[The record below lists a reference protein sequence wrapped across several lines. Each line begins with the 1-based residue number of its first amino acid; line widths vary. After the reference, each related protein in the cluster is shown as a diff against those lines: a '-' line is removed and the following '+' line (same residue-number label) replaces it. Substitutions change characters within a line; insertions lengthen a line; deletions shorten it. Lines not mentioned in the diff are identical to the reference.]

1 MSFRTAEP
9 ALKDVLDAIAKGDA
23 QLPDFQ
29 RGWVWD
35 DMHIKSLIA
44 SLSLS
49 YPIGAVMFLEAGG
62 VPFKPRLFEGVSL
75 QPAPKPKTL
84 VLDGQQRLTSMYLS
98 LRSGLPVKT
107 RTEKGAEVHR
117 VYFLDMAKCLDPT
130 EDREEAVISVPD
142 SLRMTSD
149 FGRRVDLD
157 LSTSALQYQHRMFP
171 VALMFDTQCFMEW
184 KMGYA
189 GHHEN
194 AADAMMFL
202 MRFEQEVWLRFQQFK
217 VPAIELTQDTP
228 REAVCQVFEKV
239 NTGGVTL
246 TVFELMTATFAAS
259 EFNLRE
265 DWIARQ
271 QRLAAKHDVLNVVD
285 GTAFLTAATLLV
297 SHERHLKSATPVS
310 CKRADVLRLELPDFK
325 HLQGRVEAGFKRA
338 AELLA
343 EEKIFDSKS
352 LPYAT
357 QLIPL
362 ACICASLADRITHH
376 GVKQKLLRWYWC
388 GVFGELYGGANE
400 TRFAMDLPDVV
411 QWIEGGAE
419 PRTVR
424 DASFAPTRLLSLQSR
439 LAAAY
444 KGLAALL
451 MKHGSRDF
459 VSGTPIDLNTYF
471 NNAVDIHHIF
481 PRVWCENNR
490 LPRDKWNSVVNKAPL
505 PASTNRF
512 ISGDAPGLY
521 LSRIERNKHVSG
533 ENLDKFLASHAIPV
547 AELRAD
553 DFDGFIRRRASCPL
567 GADRR
572 RHRQGRVGP
581 GERGDR
587 ECIRRRDHLM
597 RGVTLDLTT
606 DGCLGSAWGQTV
618 WTSAYLRSCCSKT
631 ARPRS
636 PTSATTMR
644 ASRIAFGLA
653 ALEPATI
660 VSRWD

>member
-9 ALKDVLDAIAKGDA
+9 ALKDVLDAIARGDT

-75 QPAPKPKTL
+75 HPAPKPKTL

-107 RTEKGAEVHR
+107 RTEKGADILR
-117 VYFLDMAKCLDPT
+117 VYFLDMAKCLDPA

-142 SLRMTSD
+142 TFRVTSD
-149 FGRRVDLD
+149 FGRKIDLD
-157 LSTSALQYQHRMFP
+157 LSTPALQYGQRMFP
-171 VALMFDTQCFMEW
+171 IALMFDTQGFMQW

-189 GHHEN
+189 GHHGN

-246 TVFELMTATFAAS
+246 TVFELMTATFAAN

-265 DWIARQ
+265 DWDARQ
-271 QRLAAKHDVLNVVD
+271 ERLTAKHDVLNAVD
-285 GTAFLTAATLLV
+285 GTTFLTAVTLLA
-297 SHERHLKSATPVS
+297 SYERHLKSETPVS
-310 CKRADVLRLELPDFK
+310 CKRADVLRLELSVFK
-325 HLQGRVEAGFKRA
+325 QLQGRIEAGFKKA
-338 AELLA
+338 AELIA
-343 EEKIFDSKS
+343 EEKIFDEKS
-352 LPYAT
+352 VPYAT

-362 ACICASLADRITHH
+362 ASICAHLDDKFSQH

-400 TRFAMDLPDVV
+400 TRFGMDLPDVI
-411 QWIEGGAE
+411 QWIDGGSE

-471 NNAVDIHHIF
+471 NNAIDIHHIF
-481 PRVWCENNR
+481 PRAWCETNK
-490 LPRDKWNSVVNKAPL
+490 LPREKWNSVVNKAPL
-505 PASTNRF
+505 AAGTNRF
-512 ISGDAPGLY
+512 IGGDAPSVY
-521 LSRIERNKHVSG
+521 LSRIQKNKQVSPAS
-533 ENLDKFLASHAIPV
+533 LDQFLVSHSIPI
-547 AELRAD
+547 AELRGD
-553 DFDGFIRRRASCPL
+553 DFDSFIRLRASALL
-567 GADRR
+567 GLIEDATGKDVS
-572 RHRQGRVGP
+572 GRDS
-581 GERGDR
+581 GE
-587 ECIRRRDHLM
+587 
-597 RGVTLDLTT
+597 
-606 DGCLGSAWGQTV
+606 
-618 WTSAYLRSCCSKT
+618 T
-631 ARPRS
+631 AK
-636 PTSATTMR
+636 
-644 ASRIAFGLA
+644 AFGGVL
-653 ALEPATI
+653 I
-660 VSRWD
+660 

>member
-9 ALKDVLDAIAKGDA
+9 ALKDVLDAIAKGDT

-84 VLDGQQRLTSMYLS
+84 VLDGQQRLTSMYLA

-107 RTEKGAEVHR
+107 KTEKGVEILR
-117 VYFLDMAKCLDPT
+117 VYFLDMAKCLDPA
-130 EDREEAVISVPD
+130 EDREEAVVSVPD
-142 SLRMTSD
+142 SLKVTSD
-149 FGRRVDLD
+149 FGRKVDLD
-157 LSTSALQYQHRMFP
+157 LSTPALQYGQRQFP
-171 VALMFDTQCFMEW
+171 IALMFDSQGFMHW
-184 KMGYA
+184 KIGYA
-189 GHHEN
+189 SHHGN

-202 MRFEQEVWLRFQQFK
+202 MQFEQAIWLRFQQFK

-246 TVFELMTATFAAS
+246 TVFELMTATFAAN

-265 DWIARQ
+265 DWSARQ
-271 QRLAAKHDVLNVVD
+271 ERLTAKHEILTAVD
-285 GTAFLTAATLLV
+285 GTSFLTAVTLLA
-297 SHERHLKSATPVS
+297 SYERHLATKSAVS
-310 CKRADVLRLELPDFK
+310 CKRTDVLRLELADFK
-325 HLQGRVEAGFKRA
+325 QFQDRIEAGFKKA

-343 EEKIFDSKS
+343 EEKIFDAKS

-362 ACICASLADRITHH
+362 ASICARLKDDKITQH

-400 TRFAMDLPDVV
+400 TRYGMDLPDVV
-411 QWIEGGAE
+411 QWVEGGTE
-419 PRTVR
+419 PRSVR
-424 DASFAPTRLLSLQSR
+424 DAGFAPTRLLSLQSR

-471 NNAVDIHHIF
+471 NNAIDIHHIF
-481 PRVWCENNR
+481 PRAWCEKPEHK
-490 LPRDKWNSVVNKAPL
+490 LPREKWNSVVNKAPL
-505 PASTNRF
+505 AAGTNRF
-512 ISGDAPGLY
+512 ISGDAPSVY
-521 LSRIERNKHVSG
+521 LERIEKNKQVASKSLDDFLLSHV
-533 ENLDKFLASHAIPV
+533 IPV
-547 AELRAD
+547 SELRAN
-553 DFDGFIRRRASCPL
+553 DFDGFIRRRASALL
-567 GADRR
+567 GLIEEATGKAVS
-572 RHRQGRVGP
+572 GRDS
-581 GERGDR
+581 E
-587 ECIRRRDHLM
+587 E
-597 RGVTLDLTT
+597 
-606 DGCLGSAWGQTV
+606 
-618 WTSAYLRSCCSKT
+618 T
-631 ARPRS
+631 AK
-636 PTSATTMR
+636 
-644 ASRIAFGLA
+644 AFGGVL
-653 ALEPATI
+653 T
-660 VSRWD
+660 